1 MDANGK
7 HQNQSAGKGEA
18 VASVLVMNR
27 NNERGAKEDMPHLR
41 YVC

>member
-7 HQNQSAGKGEA
+7 HQSPLAGKGGA
-18 VASVLVMNR
+18 AASAFGMNR
-27 NNERGAKEDMPHLR
+27 NNERGAKEDVPPLR